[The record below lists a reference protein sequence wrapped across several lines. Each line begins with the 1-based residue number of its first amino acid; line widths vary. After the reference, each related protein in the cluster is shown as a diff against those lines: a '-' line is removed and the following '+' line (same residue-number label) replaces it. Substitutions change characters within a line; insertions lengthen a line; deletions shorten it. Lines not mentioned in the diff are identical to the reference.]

1 MLADSVHSIRMANV
15 LSKEKQVAV
24 ISALAEGNSIR
35 SIERMTEIHRDT
47 IMRLGVR
54 VGETCHQILDQ
65 KMRGLNCSRIE
76 IDEIW
81 GFIGKKKFHAN
92 RADRAQGLGDVWTF
106 LSIDPVTKII
116 PSYVVGKRDRYYAT
130 MFLEDLA
137 ARLNNRIQL
146 SSDAMN
152 AYPDSVERAFGA
164 DIDYAQIVKEYSSP
178 TPEDRRK
185 YSPATLSAV
194 YKATIVGDP
203 NPDLVCTSYIERA
216 NLTMRTH
223 CKRLARL
230 TLAFSKKLHN
240 FKAAIA
246 LNIAYYNLVKTHGSL
261 RMTPAMA
268 AGIESSAWTV
278 GDLG

>member
-1 MLADSVHSIRMANV
+1 MANI
-15 LSKEKQVAV
+15 LSKEKQIAV

-54 VGETCHQILDQ
+54 VGERCHQILDQ

-76 IDEIW
+76 VDELW

-106 LSIDPVTKII
+106 LSIDPITKII
-116 PSYVVGKRDRYYAT
+116 PSYVVGKRDLYHAT

-137 ARLNNRIQL
+137 SRLNNRIQL
-146 SSDAMN
+146 SSDAMA

-178 TPEDRRK
+178 APEDQRK

-194 YKATIVGDP
+194 YKAAIVGDP

-261 RMTPAMA
+261 RCTPAMA
-268 AGIESSAWTV
+268 AGVESSAWTV
-278 GDLG
+278 ADLVNAS

>member
-1 MLADSVHSIRMANV
+1 MANI

-54 VGETCHQILDQ
+54 VGERCHQILDQ

-76 IDEIW
+76 IDELW
-81 GFIGKKKFHAN
+81 GFISKKKHHAS
-92 RADRAQGLGDVWTF
+92 RAEKAQGLGDVWTF
-106 LSIDPVTKII
+106 LAIDPVTKII

-130 MFLEDLA
+130 IFLEDLA
-137 ARLNNRIQL
+137 SRLNNRIQL

-164 DIDYAQIVKEYSSP
+164 DVDYAQIVKEYSSP
-178 TPEDRRK
+178 SPEDQRK

-194 YKATIVGDP
+194 YKEAIVGDP

-216 NLTMRTH
+216 NLMMRTH

-230 TLAFSKKLHN
+230 TLAHSKTLVN

-246 LNIAYYNLVKTHGSL
+246 LNLAYYNLVKTHGAL

-278 GDLG
+278 GDLVDAS

>member
-1 MLADSVHSIRMANV
+1 
-15 LSKEKQVAV
+15 
-24 ISALAEGNSIR
+24 
-35 SIERMTEIHRDT
+35 MTEIHRDT

-54 VGETCHQILDQ
+54 VGERCHQILDQ

-76 IDEIW
+76 VDELW
-81 GFIGKKKFHAN
+81 GFIGKKKYHAS
-92 RADRAQGLGDVWTF
+92 RADKAQGLGDVWTF
-106 LSIDPVTKII
+106 LAIDPVTKII
-116 PSYVVGKRDRYYAT
+116 PSYVVGKRDRYHAT
-130 MFLEDLA
+130 LFLEDLA
-137 ARLNNRIQL
+137 SRLNNRIQL

-164 DIDYAQIVKEYSSP
+164 DVDYAQIVKEYSSP
-178 TPEDRRK
+178 TPEDQRK

-240 FKAAIA
+240 FKAAMA
-246 LNIAYYNLVKTHGSL
+246 LNLAYYNLVKTHGSL

-278 GDLG
+278 GDLVDAA

>member
-1 MLADSVHSIRMANV
+1 MANI
-15 LSKEKQVAV
+15 LSKEKQIAV
-24 ISALAEGNSIR
+24 IGALAEGNSIR
-35 SIERMTEIHRDT
+35 SIERMTGIHRDT

-65 KMRGLNCSRIE
+65 KMRGLNCSRVE
-76 IDEIW
+76 VDELW
-81 GFIGKKKFHAN
+81 GFIGKKKYHAN

-106 LSIDPVTKII
+106 LAIDPVTKVI
-116 PSYVVGKRDRYYAT
+116 PSYVVGKRDRYHAV

-146 SSDAMN
+146 SSDAMS
-152 AYPDSVERAFGA
+152 AYVDAVEVAFGA
-164 DIDYAQIVKEYSSP
+164 DVDYGQIVKEYSSP
-178 TPEDRRK
+178 PPEDQRK

-194 YKATIVGDP
+194 YKSAIVGEP

-240 FKAAIA
+240 FKAAMA
-246 LNIAYYNLVKTHGSL
+246 LNLAYYNLVKTHGSL
-261 RMTPAMA
+261 RCTPAMA
-268 AGIESSAWTV
+268 AGVESSAWTV
-278 GDLG
+278 GDLVDAT

>member
-1 MLADSVHSIRMANV
+1 M
-15 LSKEKQVAV
+15 
-24 ISALAEGNSIR
+24 G
-35 SIERMTEIHRDT
+35 IHR
-47 IMRLGVR
+47 
-54 VGETCHQILDQ
+54 E
-65 KMRGLNCSRIE
+65 
-76 IDEIW
+76 
-81 GFIGKKKFHAN
+81 KKFHAN
-92 RADRAQGLGDVWTF
+92 RADKAQGLGDVWTF
-106 LSIDPVTKII
+106 LAIDPETKII
-116 PSYVVGKRDRYYAT
+116 PSFVVGKRDRYHTAL
-130 MFLEDLA
+130 FLEDLA

-146 SSDAMN
+146 SSDAMS

-178 TPEDRRK
+178 TPEDQRK

-246 LNIAYYNLVKTHGSL
+246 LNVAYYNLVKTHGSL
-261 RMTPAMA
+261 RCTPAQA

-278 GDLG
+278 ADLVNAA